1 MSYVVSLLTDPRKGS
16 LDDDCANSLKS
27 RWQGSGLNWLRH
39 QVAVEFKIERYPV
52 DFKEVWHDFDQKF
65 IDLVITPDQ
74 RRKKRLFVAD
84 MDSTI
89 IEQECL
95 DELAKVVGMGDHV
108 AEVTRQAM
116 NGEIA
121 YYEALHSRVALL
133 QGLSIDTIEDT
144 WQQRITFTSGAREL
158 IATLRAG
165 GCFCALISGGFTE
178 FTSRVASV
186 LGFNEHFANVLL
198 LEGNTLSGKVK
209 LPVLDKGVKVKI
221 LNQLAKT
228 LDINVDETM
237 AVGDGANDLDMI
249 NAARLGVAFRA
260 KPVVAKQSDVKINHS
275 DLSALL
281 YLQGIRF
288 EDFVT
293 SETR

>member
-16 LDDDCANSLKS
+16 LRDNCANSLKL

-39 QVAVEFKIERYPV
+39 QVAAEFRIERYPA

-121 YYEALHSRVALL
+121 YDEALHSRVALL
-133 QGLSIDTIEDT
+133 RGLSIDAIEDT

-158 IATLRAG
+158 IATLRAS

-221 LNQLAKT
+221 LNQLVET
-228 LDINVDETM
+228 LGINVDATM

-249 NAARLGVAFRA
+249 NAAGLGVAFRA

-293 SETR
+293 SETH